1 MSSAFNHKSRSRKT
15 HSSNAEI
22 FRGFERRSSFKKDMR
37 DSKKKPSIIEKTL
50 TSFKNLFRKNQ
61 GK

>member
-15 HSSNAEI
+15 HSSNSEI

-37 DSKKKPSIIEKTL
+37 DSKKKPSIVSNAVSAVK
-50 TSFKNLFRKNQ
+50 KLFRKNQ

>member
-1 MSSAFNHKSRSRKT
+1 MSSAFNHKSRSRVT
-15 HSSNAEI
+15 HQSNAEI

-37 DSKKKPSIIEKTL
+37 DSKKKPSIIEKSL
-50 TSFKNLFRKNQ
+50 TAFKNIFRKNQ

>member
-15 HSSNAEI
+15 YSKNEDV
-22 FRGFERRSSFKKDMR
+22 FRSFKSRSSSKKDMR
-37 DSKKKPSIIEKTL
+37 DSKKKPSIVSNAVSAVK
-50 TSFKNLFRKNQ
+50 KLFRKNQ